1 MTVVFMRLKYIMTAC
16 AKLLRVRRRS
26 YALGGGGL
34 SSPAGFHLPTRGWR
48 PIRAAM
54 SVSLPSVRTDRS
66 VLLTGLVMLVALALW
81 WLSDAVPAELP
92 SFLPWDFSWIDFP
105 CLALP
110 VAAETLHVSASAIN
124 RQILLAEQ
132 TMETPLFE
140 RLPTGLKLTSAGE
153 MLFDDI
159 KRWRKEFIRTRE
171 RFDEMQGLRRGHVSI
186 SIIAALSEGMVAQLI
201 ADVGKEFP
209 YLTFNIR
216 IEESRNISEHVSSS
230 EVDFGLLLDPVEHT
244 GLEVRAFA
252 ELPIGIAMPVGHPL
266 AHRKMLSFSD
276 ITEYRQ
282 IIPAEPLMINARA
295 KLLYNRYQL
304 HETPSIVCN
313 DVRMMRELIR
323 KGAGV
328 GVLSLLDVFPDLQ
341 EKRLAFVPLQGH
353 SVKPLTLALCV
364 APRRQL
370 SRAAQ
375 IVIQKMIVMM
385 ESIAL

>member
-1 MTVVFMRLKYIMTAC
+1 MTNPVITALYLSTYLYKK
-16 AKLLRVRRRS
+16 KLMWLF
-26 YALGGGGL
+26 YKEAPYNLGKIG
-34 SSPAGFHLPTRGWR
+34 
-48 PIRAAM
+48 
-54 SVSLPSVRTDRS
+54 
-66 VLLTGLVMLVALALW
+66 
-81 WLSDAVPAELP
+81 DAVHNRYLTKSLQKLVHPLMSP
-92 SFLPWDFSWIDFP
+92 FSRFSQYFVEVAHTGS
-105 CLALP
+105 LRK
-110 VAAETLHVSASAIN
+110 AAEILHVSASAIN
-124 RQILLAEQ
+124 RQILQAEQ

-153 MLFDDI
+153 VLFDDI
-159 KRWRKEFIRTRE
+159 KRWRKEFTRTRE
-171 RFDEMQGLRRGHVSI
+171 KFDEMQGLRRGHVTI
-186 SIIAALSEGMVAQLI
+186 AMIAALSEGMIAQLI
-201 ADVGKEFP
+201 ADIGKEYP
-209 YLTFNIR
+209 NLTFNIR

-252 ELPIGIAMPVGHPL
+252 ELPIGIAMPKGHPL
-266 AHRKMLSFSD
+266 AHKTSLSFSD

-282 IIPAEPLMINARA
+282 IIPSEPLMVNARA

-328 GVLSLLDVFPDLQ
+328 GVLSLLDVIPDLQ
-341 EKRLAFVPLQGH
+341 ENRLAFVPLQGH

-385 ESIAL
+385 ETLSM